1 MKAFLGINFI
11 MGINRLPSFE
21 DCWSTDKYIRNKK
34 IKNFMT
40 RARFQSILENLH
52 SSNNDNDNKTDKSYN
67 IHPVIKHLNKVFTKS
82 LSNSPFQSVEEHICK
97 FKGRSS
103 IKQYIKNKPIMW
115 GLKYWYRCDSETGY
129 VYQLELYRER
139 REKRELNLGSVVV
152 RDLCQLLK
160 DTYCLMFF
168 DNFFSSPTLIQK
180 LHNNGLYGLTQL
192 VPIELICHRWKM
204 TKKWSKEITNANFT
218 TT

>member
-103 IKQYIKNKPIMW
+103 KKQYIKNKPIMW
-115 GLKYWYRCDSETGY
+115 GLKYW
-129 VYQLELYRER
+129 
-139 REKRELNLGSVVV
+139 
-152 RDLCQLLK
+152 
-160 DTYCLMFF
+160 
-168 DNFFSSPTLIQK
+168 
-180 LHNNGLYGLTQL
+180 
-192 VPIELICHRWKM
+192 
-204 TKKWSKEITNANFT
+204 
-218 TT
+218 